1 MQSIKTKI
9 AGSHCGISQIDSET
23 QIMFVSYFSCPGI
36 LTFAKSP
43 AARLVVIY
51 KVIWLLRKY
60 HYSNLIWVPDGYF
73 KQVIHRH
80 HPLLATIP
88 HSILAQNGNLGEIIF
103 VPMRSVIIILCQRN
117 TYTAHKKFMNTS
129 TSAESMASIKFEEGR
144 GPNNVGCWNF
154 E

>member
-9 AGSHCGISQIDSET
+9 AGSHCGIWNRFRNSNH
-23 QIMFVSYFSCPGI
+23 VRHHSYFSCPGI

-43 AARLVVIY
+43 AAQLVVIY

-80 HPLLATIP
+80 HPLLGTIP
-88 HSILAQNGNLGEIIF
+88 HSILAQNGNLAEIIF
-103 VPMRSVIIILCQRN
+103 VPMRSVIIISCQRN

-129 TSAESMASIKFEEGR
+129 TSAESMASIKFEKVEDKTT
-144 GPNNVGCWNF
+144 
-154 E
+154 